1 MFSIINNI
9 TKLFRDEGTSALND
23 KITDLEKSNALLC
36 KGIYSQELIIA
47 DLKAQL
53 KAASKSK
60 DASPTADVLY
70 KPVAVNQ
77 LKELKDNE
85 ETFINVEHLCLVL
98 GPISNSFIF
107 NQHVIGLDQ
116 PKLKERMMARIRKN
130 EGKLYVKI
138 KGTQQYPIPSISLL
152 QVETINPE
160 YAPLYLQ
167 SQRFTKKFIDS
178 GLKVY
183 VKCNNFNPHQ
193 SVSVM
198 FSPIFCEKALS
209 ELDAIRQ
216 SYLDRQGKLGN
227 DNSFSYQ
234 HHKFSCIDLNYVQ
247 ACRVYKDGETFYYI
261 DNHPQQSFCISFV
274 DKTHFRCLA
283 IDRKKHCCIGTPC
296 FLIIEESQF
305 DQRVKRFMD
314 SFGNIFHV
322 KSHPHV

>member
-9 TKLFRDEGTSALND
+9 TKLFRDEGTSALTD

-60 DASPTADVLY
+60 DPLPTTDVLY

-85 ETFINVEHLCLVL
+85 ETFIDVEHLCLVL

-107 NQHVIGLDQ
+107 NKHVIGLSQ

-130 EGKLYVKI
+130 KGKLYVKI

-160 YAPLYLQ
+160 YASLYLQ
-167 SQRFTKKFIDS
+167 SQRFTKKFIDA
-178 GLKVY
+178 GLQVY

-198 FSPIFCEKALS
+198 FSRMFVEKALS
-209 ELDAIRQ
+209 ELDIIRQ

-234 HHKFSCIDLNYVQ
+234 HHKFSGKDLHYVQ
-247 ACRVYKDGETFYYI
+247 ALRVYQYGEPLYYI
-261 DNHPQQSFCISFV
+261 NNHPKQSFCISFV
-274 DKTHFRCLA
+274 DKTHFRCSA
-283 IDRKKHCCIGTPC
+283 IDKKHCVGGTFC
-296 FLIIEESQF
+296 FLIIEENHF

-314 SFGNIFHV
+314 SFGNIYHRA
-322 KSHPHV
+322 